1 MGDATIE
8 KVYQFLNG
16 LGYFHPIHPP
26 ITHIPI
32 GLVFGALLLGLLSL
46 IFKHQVMARAARYSA
61 IIALIF
67 LLPTALLGYMDWQ
80 HNFAAGWLT
89 PIKIKMVLAALLFLS
104 LCVALIL
111 ARKSEPV
118 SKKLFVSYLVCFLF
132 AVGLGFFG
140 GQIVYGGKTPV
151 GSPELR
157 AGERIFNANCSGCHA
172 YGGNIADPS
181 SPLWGS
187 DRLKDS
193 ETLLHFIRNP
203 LTDAGKR
210 GIMPPFLPARVS
222 DAQEK
227 QLWLY
232 LSSVVGTPAKH
243 EEGELVIPQFS
254 VKTDPAS
261 IERGARLFKE
271 NCTGCHTADS
281 TDTVVGPGLKGI
293 LKRKALP
300 VSGREAVPANVYRQ
314 LRSPYA
320 EMPNF
325 SKMLTDD
332 QVFDIIAFL
341 NTRGDLSV
349 GRRMSGRYASSD
361 VGSNGKTACLGLSR
375 ICHRQRRGGI
385 L

>member
-1 MGDATIE
+1 MGEATIDR
-8 KVYQFLNG
+8 VYQFLNS

-26 ITHIPI
+26 TTHIPI
-32 GLVFGALLLGLLSL
+32 GLAFAALLLGLLSL
-46 IFKHQVMARAARYSA
+46 IFKHEVMARAARYCA
-61 IIALIF
+61 IIGLVF
-67 LLPTALLGYMDWQ
+67 LFPAALLGYMDWR
-80 HNFAAGWLT
+80 HSFGGGWLQ
-89 PIKIKMVLAALLFLS
+89 PIKVKIVLAALLFLS
-104 LCVALIL
+104 FCVALIL
-111 ARKSEPV
+111 TRKGGAV
-118 SKKLFVSYLVCFLF
+118 SKKLFISYLVCFLI
-132 AVGLGFFG
+132 AMGLGFFG

-151 GSPELR
+151 GPPELR
-157 AGERIFNANCSGCHA
+157 AGEGTFNSHCSGCHA

-181 SPLWGS
+181 CPLWGS

-210 GIMPPFLPARVS
+210 GIMPPFLPSRVS

-232 LSSVVGTPAKH
+232 LSTVVGTPGKH

-254 VKTDPAS
+254 VKTDPAD
-261 IERGARLFKE
+261 IERGTKLFRAD
-271 NCTGCHTADS
+271 CAGCHTADS

-293 LKRKALP
+293 LKRKTLP

-332 QVFDIIAFL
+332 QVFDIIAYL
-341 NTRGDLSV
+341 NTR
-349 GRRMSGRYASSD
+349 
-361 VGSNGKTACLGLSR
+361 
-375 ICHRQRRGGI
+375 
-385 L
+385 